1 MKADDDERRQWSL
14 SVYGIDTSDP
24 SLYDIVFH
32 VQTLEVDDVVRMILE
47 AVNLPAFTTTPDSQ
61 AVLDDLTLAAQ
72 VEVTLVE
79 EFSKVKVT
87 AKNGEARII
96 VITGLTFVAAL
107 AEEEKIIRRVESIT
121 TSIGGAQ
128 RVRVTLSPSI

>member
-1 MKADDDERRQWSL
+1 VKADDDERRQWSL

-47 AVNLPAFTTTPDSQ
+47 AVNLPAFTTTTDSQ
-61 AVLDDLTLAAQ
+61 AVLDDLTLADQ
-72 VEVTLVE
+72 VEVALVE

>member
-47 AVNLPAFTTTPDSQ
+47 AVNLPAFTTTTDSQ